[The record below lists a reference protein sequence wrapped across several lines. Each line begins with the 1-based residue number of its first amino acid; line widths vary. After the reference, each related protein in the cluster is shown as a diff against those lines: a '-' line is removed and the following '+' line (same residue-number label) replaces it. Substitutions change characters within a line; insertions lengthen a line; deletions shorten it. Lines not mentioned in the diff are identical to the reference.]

1 MHRPLAWLAL
11 CVASSKALEDV
22 GERGFLLVATST
34 TLERLWT
41 YEARAEKGDL
51 HQIDHFDDL
60 GAVLRDI
67 CRTSFRARL
76 IVGTP
81 KEAAKAERVLP
92 CEQIS
97 VAPLEVDEHRRLE
110 VAPLDIEHRRL
121 TDLEHRRLGK
131 IDIRLRFFKVDAI
144 LKGLDYAFPGGTL
157 YIDNDGAIRRD
168 GVDGLFAMFDAM
180 RKEKKAVGLQIA
192 YTCLPKDHET
202 KVPESFCER
211 NGGVMFLGD
220 AGKAR
225 EILERW
231 SEELRAHPSKD
242 GHDQVSLRTVL
253 FDFRDDLYDLHPVV
267 QHLGVR
273 ADVCKRVDTR
283 KGPTLPHLWHEHHHG
298 RLKFSQSPFARRNSL
313 VDAQGLVCG
322 FVP

>member
-1 MHRPLAWLAL
+1 MHRPLAWLVL
-11 CVASSKALEDV
+11 CVALSKAKD

-41 YEARAEKGDL
+41 YEARAKKGDL
-51 HQIDHFDDL
+51 GEIDHFDDL

-76 IVGTP
+76 IVDTP

-97 VAPLEVDEHRRLE
+97 VAPLEVDEHRRLD

-121 TDLEHRRLGK
+121 K

-157 YIDNDGAIRRD
+157 YIDNDVAIRRD

-180 RKEKKAVGLQIA
+180 RKEKKAVGLQTSHI
-192 YTCLPKDHET
+192 CLPKNHKT
-202 KVPESFCER
+202 KVPKSFCER
-211 NGGVMFLGD
+211 NSGVMFLGD
-220 AGKAR
+220 AKKSR

-231 SEELRAHPSKD
+231 SAEIRAHPSKD
-242 GHDQVSLRTVL
+242 GHDQMSLRTVL

-267 QHLGVR
+267 QRRGHTASGKSPNP
-273 ADVCKRVDTR
+273 CKRVDTSE
-283 KGPTLPHLWHEHHHG
+283 GPTLPYLWHDHHVQ
-298 RLKFSQSPFARRNSL
+298 RLVFARRPRH
-313 VDAQGLVCG
+313 QGQDTVCG

>member
-1 MHRPLAWLAL
+1 MRRPLAWLAL
-11 CVASSKALEDV
+11 FIALSKALEEDV
-22 GERGFLLVATST
+22 DERGFLLVATST

-41 YEARAEKGDL
+41 YEARAKTG
-51 HQIDHFDDL
+51 QIDRYDDL
-60 GAVLRDI
+60 GPVLRDI

-76 IVGTP
+76 IVGTA

-92 CEQIS
+92 CDSIS
-97 VAPLEVDEHRRLE
+97 VAPLAVEER
-110 VAPLDIEHRRL
+110 RRL
-121 TDLEHRRLGK
+121 TDIE
-131 IDIRLRFFKVDAI
+131 LRFFKVDAI

-157 YIDNDGAIRRD
+157 YIDNDVAIRRS
-168 GVDGLFAMFDAM
+168 GVDDLFAMFDAM
-180 RKEKKAVGLQIA
+180 RKEKKAVGLQTSHI
-192 YTCLPKDHET
+192 CLPKNHKT
-202 KVPESFCER
+202 KVPKSFCER

-231 SEELRAHPSKD
+231 SAEIRARPSKD

-283 KGPTLPHLWHEHHHG
+283 EGPTLPHLWHEHHHG

>member
-1 MHRPLAWLAL
+1 MHRPLAWLVL
-11 CVASSKALEDV
+11 CVALSKAKD

-34 TLERLWT
+34 TLERLST
-41 YEARAEKGDL
+41 YEARAKTGE
-51 HQIDHFDDL
+51 IDRYDDL

-76 IVGTP
+76 IVDTP

-97 VAPLEVDEHRRLE
+97 VAPLEVDEHRRLD

-121 TDLEHRRLGK
+121 K
-131 IDIRLRFFKVDAI
+131 IDIKLRFFKVDAI

-157 YIDNDGAIRRD
+157 YIDNDVAIRRD

-180 RKEKKAVGLQIA
+180 RKEKKAIGLQTA
-192 YTCLPKDHET
+192 HVCLPKNHKT
-202 KVPESFCER
+202 KVPKSFCER
-211 NGGVMFLGD
+211 KSGVMFLGD

-225 EILERW
+225 EILARW
-231 SEELRAHPSKD
+231 GEEIRAHPSKD
-242 GHDQVSLRTVL
+242 GHDQVSLQTVL
-253 FDFRDDLYDLHPVV
+253 FGFRDDLYDLHPVV
-267 QHLGVR
+267 QRRGKN
-273 ADVCKRVDTR
+273 ADPCKRVDTS
-283 KGPTLPHLWHEHHHG
+283 KGPTLPHLWHDHHVN
-298 RLKFSQSPFARRNSL
+298 RLQFTPRRKRPRKAR
-313 VDAQGLVCG
+313 GTICG

>member
-1 MHRPLAWLAL
+1 MHRPLAWLVL
-11 CVASSKALEDV
+11 CVALSKAKD

-41 YEARAEKGDL
+41 YEARAKKGDL
-51 HQIDHFDDL
+51 DEIDRYDDL

-76 IVGTP
+76 IVDTP

-121 TDLEHRRLGK
+121 K
-131 IDIRLRFFKVDAI
+131 IDIKLRFFKVDAI

-157 YIDNDGAIRRD
+157 YIDNDVAIRRD

-192 YTCLPKDHET
+192 HNCVPKLHET
-202 KVPESFCER
+202 NVPKSFCER
-211 NGGVMFLGD
+211 NSGVMFLGD
-220 AGKAR
+220 AKKSR

-231 SEELRAHPSKD
+231 SAEIRAHPSKD
-242 GHDQVSLRTVL
+242 GHDQMSLRTVL
-253 FDFRDDLYDLHPVV
+253 FDFQDDLYDLHPVV
-267 QHLGVR
+267 QRRGHTASGKSPNP
-273 ADVCKRVDTR
+273 CKRVDTSE
-283 KGPTLPHLWHEHHHG
+283 GPTRPYLWHDHHVQ
-298 RLKFSQSPFARRNSL
+298 RLVFARRPRH
-313 VDAQGLVCG
+313 QGQDTVCG

>member
-1 MHRPLAWLAL
+1 MHRPLAWLVL
-11 CVASSKALEDV
+11 CVALSKAKD

-41 YEARAEKGDL
+41 YEARAKTGE
-51 HQIDHFDDL
+51 IDRYDDL

-76 IVGTP
+76 IVDTP

-97 VAPLEVDEHRRLE
+97 VAPLEVDEHRRLD

-121 TDLEHRRLGK
+121 K
-131 IDIRLRFFKVDAI
+131 IDIKLRFFKVDAI

-157 YIDNDGAIRRD
+157 YIDNDVAIRRD

-192 YTCLPKDHET
+192 HNCVPKLHET
-202 KVPESFCER
+202 NVPKSFCER
-211 NGGVMFLGD
+211 NSGVMFLGD
-220 AGKAR
+220 AKKSR

-231 SEELRAHPSKD
+231 SAEIRAHPSKD
-242 GHDQVSLRTVL
+242 GHDQMSLRTVL

-267 QHLGVR
+267 QRRGHTASGKSPNP
-273 ADVCKRVDTR
+273 CKRVDTSE
-283 KGPTLPHLWHEHHHG
+283 GPTRPYLWHDHHAQ
-298 RLKFSQSPFARRNSL
+298 RLVFARRPRH
-313 VDAQGLVCG
+313 QGQDTVCG

>member
-1 MHRPLAWLAL
+1 MHRPLAWLVL
-11 CVASSKALEDV
+11 CVGLSTAKDV
-22 GERGFLLVATST
+22 RERGFLLVATST
-34 TLERLWT
+34 TLERLST
-41 YEARAEKGDL
+41 YEARAKTGE
-51 HQIDHFDDL
+51 IDRYDDL

-121 TDLEHRRLGK
+121 K
-131 IDIRLRFFKVDAI
+131 IDIKLRFFKVDAI

-157 YIDNDGAIRRD
+157 YIDNDVAIRRD

-220 AGKAR
+220 AKKSR

-231 SEELRAHPSKD
+231 SAEIRAHPSKD
-242 GHDQVSLRTVL
+242 GHDQMSLRTVL
-253 FDFRDDLYDLHPVV
+253 FDFQDDLYDLHPVV
-267 QHLGVR
+267 QRRGHSASGKSPNP
-273 ADVCKRVDTR
+273 CKRVDTSE
-283 KGPTLPHLWHEHHHG
+283 GPTRPYLWHDHHVQ
-298 RLKFSQSPFARRNSL
+298 RLVFARRPRH
-313 VDAQGLVCG
+313 QGQDTVCG

>member
-1 MHRPLAWLAL
+1 MHRPLAWVVL
-11 CVASSKALEDV
+11 CVALSKAKD

-34 TLERLWT
+34 TLERLST
-41 YEARAEKGDL
+41 YEARAKTGE
-51 HQIDHFDDL
+51 IDRYDDL

-76 IVGTP
+76 IVDTP
-81 KEAAKAERVLP
+81 KEAAKAERFLP

-97 VAPLEVDEHRRLE
+97 VAPLEVDEHRRLD

-121 TDLEHRRLGK
+121 K
-131 IDIRLRFFKVDAI
+131 IDIKLRFFKVDAI

-157 YIDNDGAIRRD
+157 YIDNDVAIRRD

-231 SEELRAHPSKD
+231 SAEIRARPSKD

-253 FDFRDDLYDLHPVV
+253 FGFRDDLYDLHPVV
-267 QHLGVR
+267 QRRGKN
-273 ADVCKRVDTR
+273 ADPCKRVDTS
-283 KGPTLPHLWHEHHHG
+283 KGPTLPHLWHDHHVN
-298 RLKFSQSPFARRNSL
+298 RLQFTPRRKRPRK
-313 VDAQGLVCG
+313 AQGTICG

>member
-1 MHRPLAWLAL
+1 MHRPLAWVVL
-11 CVASSKALEDV
+11 CVALSKAFEEDV

-41 YEARAEKGDL
+41 YEARAKKGDL
-51 HQIDHFDDL
+51 DEIDRYDDL

-76 IVGTP
+76 IVDTP

-121 TDLEHRRLGK
+121 K
-131 IDIRLRFFKVDAI
+131 IDIKLRFFKVDAI

-157 YIDNDGAIRRD
+157 YIDNDVAIRRD

-192 YTCLPKDHET
+192 HNCVPKLHET
-202 KVPESFCER
+202 NVPKSFCER
-211 NGGVMFLGD
+211 NSGVMFLGD
-220 AGKAR
+220 AKKSR

-231 SEELRAHPSKD
+231 SAEIRAHPSKD
-242 GHDQVSLRTVL
+242 GHDQMSLRTVL

-267 QHLGVR
+267 QRRGHTASGKSPNP
-273 ADVCKRVDTR
+273 CKRVDTSE
-283 KGPTLPHLWHEHHHG
+283 GPTRPYLWHDHHAQ
-298 RLKFSQSPFARRNSL
+298 RLVFARRPRH
-313 VDAQGLVCG
+313 QGQDTVCG

>member
-1 MHRPLAWLAL
+1 MHRPLAWLVL
-11 CVASSKALEDV
+11 CVALSKAKD

-41 YEARAEKGDL
+41 YEARAKTGE
-51 HQIDHFDDL
+51 IDRYDDL

-76 IVGTP
+76 IVDTP

-97 VAPLEVDEHRRLE
+97 VAPLEVDEHRRLD

-121 TDLEHRRLGK
+121 K

-157 YIDNDGAIRRD
+157 YIDNDVAIRRD

-192 YTCLPKDHET
+192 HNCVPKLHET
-202 KVPESFCER
+202 NVPKSFCER
-211 NGGVMFLGD
+211 NSGVMFLGD
-220 AGKAR
+220 AKKSR

-231 SEELRAHPSKD
+231 SAEIRAHPSKD
-242 GHDQVSLRTVL
+242 GHDQMSLRTVL

-267 QHLGVR
+267 QRRGHTASGKSPNP
-273 ADVCKRVDTR
+273 CKRVDTSE
-283 KGPTLPHLWHEHHHG
+283 GPTRPYLWHDHHAQ
-298 RLKFSQSPFARRNSL
+298 RLVFARRPRH
-313 VDAQGLVCG
+313 QGQDTVCG

>member
-1 MHRPLAWLAL
+1 MHRPLAWLVL
-11 CVASSKALEDV
+11 CVALSKAKD

-41 YEARAEKGDL
+41 YEARAKKGDL
-51 HQIDHFDDL
+51 DEIDRYDDL

-76 IVGTP
+76 IVDTP

-121 TDLEHRRLGK
+121 K
-131 IDIRLRFFKVDAI
+131 IDIKLRFFKVDAI

-157 YIDNDGAIRRD
+157 YIDNDVAIRRD

-192 YTCLPKDHET
+192 HNCVPKLHET
-202 KVPESFCER
+202 KVPKSFCER
-211 NGGVMFLGD
+211 NSGVMFLGD
-220 AGKAR
+220 AKKSR

-231 SEELRAHPSKD
+231 SAEIRAHPSKD
-242 GHDQVSLRTVL
+242 GHDQMSLRTVL

-267 QHLGVR
+267 QRRGTS
-273 ADVCKRVDTR
+273 ADPCKRVDTS
-283 KGPTLPHLWHEHHHG
+283 KGPTPVSYTHLTLPTIL
-298 RLKFSQSPFARRNSL
+298 L
-313 VDAQGLVCG
+313 V
-322 FVP
+322 

>member
-1 MHRPLAWLAL
+1 M
-11 CVASSKALEDV
+11 
-22 GERGFLLVATST
+22 
-34 TLERLWT
+34 
-41 YEARAEKGDL
+41 
-51 HQIDHFDDL
+51 
-60 GAVLRDI
+60 
-67 CRTSFRARL
+67 
-76 IVGTP
+76 
-81 KEAAKAERVLP
+81 AERVLP

-121 TDLEHRRLGK
+121 GK
-131 IDIRLRFFKVDAI
+131 IDIKLRFFKVDAI

-157 YIDNDGAIRRD
+157 YIDNDVAIRRS

-192 YTCLPKDHET
+192 HNCVPKLHET
-202 KVPESFCER
+202 KVPKSFCER

-220 AGKAR
+220 AKKSR

-231 SEELRAHPSKD
+231 SAEIRAHPSKD
-242 GHDQVSLRTVL
+242 GHDQMSLRTVL
-253 FDFRDDLYDLHPVV
+253 FEFRDDLYDLHPVV

-283 KGPTLPHLWHEHHHG
+283 EDPTLPHLWHEHHHG

-313 VDAQGLVCG
+313 VDAEGLICG

>member
-1 MHRPLAWLAL
+1 MHRPLAWLVL
-11 CVASSKALEDV
+11 CVALSKAKD

-41 YEARAEKGDL
+41 YEARAKTGE
-51 HQIDHFDDL
+51 IDRYDDL

-76 IVGTP
+76 IVDTP

-121 TDLEHRRLGK
+121 K
-131 IDIRLRFFKVDAI
+131 IDIKLRFFKVDAI

-157 YIDNDGAIRRD
+157 YIDNDVAIRRD

-192 YTCLPKDHET
+192 HNCVPKLHET
-202 KVPESFCER
+202 NVPKSFCER
-211 NGGVMFLGD
+211 NSGVMFLGD
-220 AGKAR
+220 AKKSR

-231 SEELRAHPSKD
+231 SAEIRAHPSKD
-242 GHDQVSLRTVL
+242 GHDQMSLRTVL

-267 QHLGVR
+267 QRRGHTASGKSPNP
-273 ADVCKRVDTR
+273 CKRVDTSE
-283 KGPTLPHLWHEHHHG
+283 GPTRPYLWHDHHVQ
-298 RLKFSQSPFARRNSL
+298 RLVFARRPRH
-313 VDAQGLVCG
+313 QGQDTVCG

>member
-1 MHRPLAWLAL
+1 MHRPLAWLVL
-11 CVASSKALEDV
+11 CVALSKAKD

-34 TLERLWT
+34 TLERLST
-41 YEARAEKGDL
+41 YEARAKTGE
-51 HQIDHFDDL
+51 IDRYDDL

-76 IVGTP
+76 IVDTP
-81 KEAAKAERVLP
+81 KEVAKAERFLP

-97 VAPLEVDEHRRLE
+97 VAPLEVDEHRRLD

-121 TDLEHRRLGK
+121 K
-131 IDIRLRFFKVDAI
+131 IDIKLRFFKVDAI

-157 YIDNDGAIRRD
+157 YIDNDVAIRRD

-220 AGKAR
+220 AKKSR

-283 KGPTLPHLWHEHHHG
+283 EGPTLPHLWHEHHHG

-313 VDAQGLVCG
+313 VDAQGLICG

>member
-1 MHRPLAWLAL
+1 MHRPLAWLVL
-11 CVASSKALEDV
+11 CVALSKAKD

-41 YEARAEKGDL
+41 YEARAKTGE
-51 HQIDHFDDL
+51 IDRYDDL

-76 IVGTP
+76 IVDTP

-97 VAPLEVDEHRRLE
+97 VAPLEVDEHRRLD

-121 TDLEHRRLGK
+121 K
-131 IDIRLRFFKVDAI
+131 IDIKLRFFKVDAI

-157 YIDNDGAIRRD
+157 YIDNDVAIRRD

-192 YTCLPKDHET
+192 HNCVPKLHET
-202 KVPESFCER
+202 NVPKSFCER
-211 NGGVMFLGD
+211 NSGVMFLGD
-220 AGKAR
+220 AKKSR

-231 SEELRAHPSKD
+231 SAEIRAHPSKD
-242 GHDQVSLRTVL
+242 GHDQMSLRTVL

-267 QHLGVR
+267 QRRGHTASGKSPNP
-273 ADVCKRVDTR
+273 CKRVDTSE
-283 KGPTLPHLWHEHHHG
+283 GPTRPYLWHDHHVQ
-298 RLKFSQSPFARRNSL
+298 RLVFARRPRH
-313 VDAQGLVCG
+313 QGQDTVCG

>member
-1 MHRPLAWLAL
+1 MQHRPLAWLVL
-11 CVASSKALEDV
+11 CVALSKAKD

-34 TLERLWT
+34 TLERLST
-41 YEARAEKGDL
+41 YEARAKTGE
-51 HQIDHFDDL
+51 IDRYDDL

-76 IVGTP
+76 IVDTP
-81 KEAAKAERVLP
+81 KEAAKAEHFLP

-97 VAPLEVDEHRRLE
+97 VAPLEVDEHRRLD

-121 TDLEHRRLGK
+121 K
-131 IDIRLRFFKVDAI
+131 IDIKLRFFKVDAI

-157 YIDNDGAIRRD
+157 YIDNDVAIRRD

-180 RKEKKAVGLQIA
+180 RKEKKAVGLQTSHI
-192 YTCLPKDHET
+192 CLPKNHKT
-202 KVPESFCER
+202 KIPKSFCER

-220 AGKAR
+220 AKKSR

-231 SEELRAHPSKD
+231 SAEIRAHPSKD
-242 GHDQVSLRTVL
+242 GHDQMSLRTVL

-267 QHLGVR
+267 QRRGHSASGKSPNP
-273 ADVCKRVDTR
+273 CKRVDTSE
-283 KGPTLPHLWHEHHHG
+283 GPTRPYLWHDHHVQ
-298 RLKFSQSPFARRNSL
+298 RLVFARRPRH
-313 VDAQGLVCG
+313 QGQDTVCG

>member
-1 MHRPLAWLAL
+1 MHRPLAWLVL
-11 CVASSKALEDV
+11 CVALSKAKD

-41 YEARAEKGDL
+41 YEARAKTGE
-51 HQIDHFDDL
+51 IDRYDDL

-76 IVGTP
+76 IVDTP

-97 VAPLEVDEHRRLE
+97 VAPLEVDEHRRLD

-121 TDLEHRRLGK
+121 K

-157 YIDNDGAIRRD
+157 YIDNDVAIRRS
-168 GVDGLFAMFDAM
+168 GVDDLFAMFDAI
-180 RKEKKAVGLQIA
+180 RKEKKAIGLQTA
-192 YTCLPKDHET
+192 HVCLPKNHKT
-202 KVPESFCER
+202 KVPKSFCER
-211 NGGVMFLGD
+211 NSGVMFLGD

-225 EILERW
+225 EILARW
-231 SEELRAHPSKD
+231 GEEIRAHPSKD

-253 FDFRDDLYDLHPVV
+253 FEFRDDLYDLHPVV
-267 QHLGVR
+267 QRRGKN
-273 ADVCKRVDTR
+273 ADPCKRVDTS
-283 KGPTLPHLWHEHHHG
+283 KGPTLPHLWHDHHLG
-298 RLKFSQSPFARRNSL
+298 RLKYARRRK
-313 VDAQGLVCG
+313 ARGTICG

>member
-1 MHRPLAWLAL
+1 MAFVASRGAMHRPLAWLAL
-11 CVASSKALEDV
+11 CVALSKALEDV

-34 TLERLWT
+34 TLARLWT
-41 YEARAEKGDL
+41 YEARAKTG
-51 HQIDHFDDL
+51 QIDRYDDL
-60 GAVLRDI
+60 GPVLRDI

-97 VAPLEVDEHRRLE
+97 VAPLEVE
-110 VAPLDIEHRRL
+110 EHRRL
-121 TDLEHRRLGK
+121 TDIE
-131 IDIRLRFFKVDAI
+131 LRFFKVDAI

-157 YIDNDGAIRRD
+157 YIDNDVAIRRD

-192 YTCLPKDHET
+192 HNCVPKLHET
-202 KVPESFCER
+202 KVPKSFCER

-231 SEELRAHPSKD
+231 SAEIRAHPSKD

-267 QHLGVR
+267 QRRGTS
-273 ADVCKRVDTR
+273 ADPCKRVDTS
-283 KGPTLPHLWHEHHHG
+283 KGPTLPHLWHDHHLG
-298 RLKFSQSPFARRNSL
+298 RLKYARRRK
-313 VDAQGLVCG
+313 AQGTICG

>member
-1 MHRPLAWLAL
+1 MHRPLAWLVL
-11 CVASSKALEDV
+11 CVALSKAKD

-41 YEARAEKGDL
+41 YEARAKTGE
-51 HQIDHFDDL
+51 IDRYDDL

-76 IVGTP
+76 IVDTP

-97 VAPLEVDEHRRLE
+97 VAPLEVDEHRRLD

-121 TDLEHRRLGK
+121 K

-157 YIDNDGAIRRD
+157 YIDNDVAIRRD

-192 YTCLPKDHET
+192 HNCVPKLHET
-202 KVPESFCER
+202 NVPKSFCER
-211 NGGVMFLGD
+211 NSGVMFLGD
-220 AGKAR
+220 AKKSR

-231 SEELRAHPSKD
+231 SAEIRAHPSKD
-242 GHDQVSLRTVL
+242 GHDQMSLRTVL
-253 FDFRDDLYDLHPVV
+253 FDFQDDLYDLHPVV
-267 QHLGVR
+267 QRRGHSASGKSPNP
-273 ADVCKRVDTR
+273 CKRVDTSE
-283 KGPTLPHLWHEHHHG
+283 GPTRPYLWHDHHVQ
-298 RLKFSQSPFARRNSL
+298 RLVFARRPRH
-313 VDAQGLVCG
+313 QGQDTVCG

>member
-1 MHRPLAWLAL
+1 MHRPLAWVVL
-11 CVASSKALEDV
+11 CVALSKAKD

-34 TLERLWT
+34 TLERLST
-41 YEARAEKGDL
+41 YEARAKTGE
-51 HQIDHFDDL
+51 IDRYDDL

-121 TDLEHRRLGK
+121 K
-131 IDIRLRFFKVDAI
+131 IDIKLRFFKVDAI

-157 YIDNDGAIRRD
+157 YIDNDVAIRRS
-168 GVDGLFAMFDAM
+168 GVDDLFAMFDAM
-180 RKEKKAVGLQIA
+180 RKEKKAVGLQTSHI
-192 YTCLPKDHET
+192 CLPKNHKT
-202 KVPESFCER
+202 KVPKSFCER
-211 NGGVMFLGD
+211 NSGVMFLGD

-231 SEELRAHPSKD
+231 GEEIRAHPSKD

-253 FDFRDDLYDLHPVV
+253 FEFRDDLYDLHPVV
-267 QHLGVR
+267 QRRGHSASGKSPNP
-273 ADVCKRVDTR
+273 CKRVDTS
-283 KGPTLPHLWHEHHHG
+283 KGPTLPHLWHDHHVQ
-298 RLKFSQSPFARRNSL
+298 RLVFARRPRH
-313 VDAQGLVCG
+313 QGQDTVCG

>member
-1 MHRPLAWLAL
+1 MHRPLAWLVL
-11 CVASSKALEDV
+11 CVALSKAKD

-41 YEARAEKGDL
+41 YEARAKTGE
-51 HQIDHFDDL
+51 IDRYDDL

-76 IVGTP
+76 IVDTP

-121 TDLEHRRLGK
+121 K

-157 YIDNDGAIRRD
+157 YIDNDVAIRRD

-192 YTCLPKDHET
+192 HNCVPKLHET
-202 KVPESFCER
+202 NVPKSFCER
-211 NGGVMFLGD
+211 NSGVMFLGD
-220 AGKAR
+220 AKKSR

-231 SEELRAHPSKD
+231 SAEIRAHPSKD
-242 GHDQVSLRTVL
+242 GHDQMSLRTVL
-253 FDFRDDLYDLHPVV
+253 FDFQDDLYDLHPVV
-267 QHLGVR
+267 QRRGHSASGKSPNP
-273 ADVCKRVDTR
+273 CKRVDTSE
-283 KGPTLPHLWHEHHHG
+283 GPTRPYLWHDHHVQ
-298 RLKFSQSPFARRNSL
+298 RLVFARRPRH
-313 VDAQGLVCG
+313 QGQDTVCG

>member
-1 MHRPLAWLAL
+1 MHRPLAWLVL
-11 CVASSKALEDV
+11 CVALSKAKD

-34 TLERLWT
+34 TLERLST
-41 YEARAEKGDL
+41 YEARAKTGE
-51 HQIDHFDDL
+51 IDRYDDL

-76 IVGTP
+76 IVDTP
-81 KEAAKAERVLP
+81 KEVAKAERFLP

-121 TDLEHRRLGK
+121 K
-131 IDIRLRFFKVDAI
+131 IDIKLRFFKVDAI

-157 YIDNDGAIRRD
+157 YIDNDVAIRRD

-220 AGKAR
+220 AKKSR

-231 SEELRAHPSKD
+231 SAEIRAHPSKD
-242 GHDQVSLRTVL
+242 GHDQMSLRTVL
-253 FDFRDDLYDLHPVV
+253 FDFQDDLYDLHPVV
-267 QHLGVR
+267 QRRGHSASGKSPNP
-273 ADVCKRVDTR
+273 CKRVDTS
-283 KGPTLPHLWHEHHHG
+283 KGPTLPHLWHDHHVQ
-298 RLKFSQSPFARRNSL
+298 RLVFARRPRH
-313 VDAQGLVCG
+313 QGQDTVCG